1 MIKTLQNAV
10 SIFFLVLSSGAI
22 VDPSATAQVNLNTAY
37 FTKAP
42 RLLSA
47 TTTFSGVAVRGAK
60 YYFNI
65 VLPED
70 AGNNLQQIA
79 IAQRQ
84 GAETI
89 DFRLEDTVAYLGTN
103 RNKKDEIAIA
113 EVLQNEDTGEITV
126 LLEKPILPGTTFTV
140 GLKPKKN
147 PFYAGVYLFGV
158 RAFPQGNNPVD
169 LYLGAGRLHFYRG
182 GNSHH

>member
-1 MIKTLQNAV
+1 MKRFQNTV
-10 SIFFLVLSSGAI
+10 LIPFFLVLSNSFIVTNAI
-22 VDPSATAQVNLNTAY
+22 AQIDTAY

-42 RLLSA
+42 RLLGAS
-47 TTTFSGVAVRGAK
+47 TTFSGAEVRGAK

-70 AGNNLQQIA
+70 AGNNLQQVA

-89 DFRLEDTVAYLGTN
+89 DFRLDDTVAYLGTN
-103 RNKKDEIAIA
+103 RDKEAEIAIA
-113 EVLQNEDTGEITV
+113 DVVQNEDTGEITV
-126 LLEKPILPGTTFTV
+126 LLENSIPPGTTFTI

-147 PFYAGVYLFGV
+147 PFFPGVYLFGV
-158 RAFPQGNNPVD
+158 KAFPEGNNPRE

-182 GNSHH
+182 GNSIY